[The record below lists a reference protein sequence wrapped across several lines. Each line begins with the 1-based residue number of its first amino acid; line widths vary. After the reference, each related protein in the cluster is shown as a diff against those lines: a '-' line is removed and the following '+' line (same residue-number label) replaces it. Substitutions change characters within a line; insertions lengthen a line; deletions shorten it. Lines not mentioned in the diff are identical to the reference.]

1 MYYYLFLAL
10 KATTKI
16 TSRQTSLFEVTS
28 SSEFRFYILKLP
40 FSPVEKVYTN
50 LTFLILSLYLWLIL
64 FIFKI
69 SIQQKWLLLYAQSFE
84 S

>member
-28 SSEFRFYILKLP
+28 SLEFRFYILKLP

-50 LTFLILSLYLWLIL
+50 LTFLILSSIEYSNSNINIKLIL
-64 FIFKI
+64 VVF
-69 SIQQKWLLLYAQSFE
+69 SSN

>member
-28 SSEFRFYILKLP
+28 SLEFRFYILKLP